1 VLGRETAFSGIVLNE
16 STVPKCKTDT
26 MDLSTYM
33 CGGDKEICQG
43 NLASSAEGMMSGND
57 EIMRG
62 TGRRIL
68 IRDRQDICE
77 TRID

>member
-1 VLGRETAFSGIVLNE
+1 
-16 STVPKCKTDT
+16 